1 MSLGYEHPKVF
12 CRIGKNNVY
21 GGNDMPGLIEEPVLT
36 KKNLENE
43 IKNLRNK
50 KKKRHV
56 KVNKLRRR
64 KNKHNM
70 KVSTLVNV
78 PERNLCMFH
87 SIRKNVKIF

>member
-1 MSLGYEHPKVF
+1 MSLGYERPVLF
-12 CRIGKNNVY
+12 YRIVENNVY
-21 GGNDMPGLIEEPVLT
+21 GGNHMSGLIEEPVLT
-36 KKNLENE
+36 KKELR
-43 IKNLRNK
+43 KRNK
-50 KKKRHV
+50 ELKKQKKKRHV

-87 SIRKNVKIF
+87 SIRRNVKIF

>member
-1 MSLGYEHPKVF
+1 
-12 CRIGKNNVY
+12 
-21 GGNDMPGLIEEPVLT
+21 MPGLIEEPVLT
-36 KKNLENE
+36 KKELR
-43 IKNLRNK
+43 KRNK
-50 KKKRHV
+50 ELKKQKKKRHV

-70 KVSTLVNV
+70 KVSTLANV